1 MKKTLK
7 RGIALLIA
15 LLMLLS
21 AASCSWD
28 TTWSLKLDDE
38 TLPIGVYIYYMSQAY
53 INASYLVEDYT
64 QPILDQTVEDQPAAD
79 YVKEQALNACK
90 NLFAVEKKFNEM
102 GLSLTAE
109 ELAAAQATTES
120 YWSSYQTMYESIG
133 VAKSSYHRATALYQS
148 KSLKLFNAIYG
159 PEGTDPV
166 ADSDVEKFFLE
177 NYESFQYFSKS
188 LSKTAEGSTTST
200 AMTEDEVADVKEAFE
215 AYVKDLEDGQTIK
228 EVADAFKKA
237 EELESDPL
245 QETVSI
251 VKEDA
256 TSLPEDILDAL
267 KELKPGE
274 AAAVMLESSST
285 SSAGTYY
292 LIYKRDIEDE
302 VDTLSEDD
310 TRQAVLS
317 YMKSEEYSDMLKEY
331 QDTLTFTLNDA
342 ALDKYSPWILTSN

>member
-1 MKKTLK
+1 
-7 RGIALLIA
+7 
-15 LLMLLS
+15 
-21 AASCSWD
+21 
-28 TTWSLKLDDE
+28 
-38 TLPIGVYIYYMSQAY
+38 
-53 INASYLVEDYT
+53 
-64 QPILDQTVEDQPAAD
+64 
-79 YVKEQALNACK
+79 
-90 NLFAVEKKFNEM
+90 
-102 GLSLTAE
+102 
-109 ELAAAQATTES
+109 
-120 YWSSYQTMYESIG
+120 
-133 VAKSSYHRATALYQS
+133 
-148 KSLKLFNAIYG
+148 
-159 PEGTDPV
+159 
-166 ADSDVEKFFLE
+166 
-177 NYESFQYFSKS
+177 
-188 LSKTAEGSTTST
+188 
-200 AMTEDEVADVKEAFE
+200 MTEDEVADVKEAFE

>member
-21 AASCSWD
+21 AASCSGD

-133 VAKSSYHRATALYQS
+133 VAKSSYHRQPPP
-148 KSLKLFNAIYG
+148 F
-159 PEGTDPV
+159 
-166 ADSDVEKFFLE
+166 
-177 NYESFQYFSKS
+177 
-188 LSKTAEGSTTST
+188 
-200 AMTEDEVADVKEAFE
+200 
-215 AYVKDLEDGQTIK
+215 
-228 EVADAFKKA
+228 
-237 EELESDPL
+237 
-245 QETVSI
+245 
-251 VKEDA
+251 
-256 TSLPEDILDAL
+256 
-267 KELKPGE
+267 
-274 AAAVMLESSST
+274 
-285 SSAGTYY
+285 
-292 LIYKRDIEDE
+292 
-302 VDTLSEDD
+302 
-310 TRQAVLS
+310 TRA
-317 YMKSEEYSDMLKEY
+317 
-331 QDTLTFTLNDA
+331 N
-342 ALDKYSPWILTSN
+342 P